1 MRIAELSFIYP
12 ELLVA
17 SAASII
23 LLIGVYFKRG
33 AYVLSLVTLLAAVI
47 LTLAKLPTVSH
58 TVFADGFVIDRFA
71 NLMKIS
77 LFLLLALI
85 FIYAKNYMT
94 VRKFMQTEFFVLSLF
109 SMLGMMVLISSR
121 NFLSMYLGL
130 ELLVLPLYALIV
142 MVRDQSR
149 YAEAA
154 IKYFVIGSMGAG
166 ILLYGISFVYGA
178 TGSFEFAA
186 VMLAKTAPLT
196 LQLGLLFVISG
207 IALEFAA
214 VPFHMWLPDVYEG
227 SPTAVTMLIG
237 TLPKIAI
244 FVITYRLLTE
254 AFGNLDGQWMHLLL
268 ALSLLS
274 IAIGNVLAIAQD
286 NIKRMLAYSTIGH
299 IGFIL
304 LGLFT
309 APAAGFI
316 ATIYYVL
323 VYVFMVLAAFG
334 VIIALSKQAFE
345 AEFISDYRGLAK
357 RKPWLAFMMLLIML
371 SLAGVPPLLGFYA
384 KFLILQNVV
393 IAGYPLVAIFAL
405 VFTVIGSFYY
415 LRIIRAMYFEDLDDT
430 LQISANGSIT
440 KLASILLSAH
450 SLLLLVLGIV
460 PGVILSL
467 CVNMLGS

>member
-1 MRIAELSFIYP
+1 MRIAELSLVYP
-12 ELLVA
+12 EILVA

-23 LLIGVYFKRG
+23 LLVGVYFKRG
-33 AYVLSLVTLLAAVI
+33 AYVLSLVTLLAAII
-47 LTLAKLPTVSH
+47 LTVAKLPTMSH
-58 TVFADGFVIDRFA
+58 TIFAGGFVVDRFA
-71 NLMKIS
+71 NVMKLS
-77 LFLLLALI
+77 LFALLGLI
-85 FIYAKNYMT
+85 FIYSKNYMT
-94 VRKFMQTEFFVLSLF
+94 MRKFMNTEFFVLSLF
-109 SMLGMMVLISSR
+109 SMLGMMILISSR

-142 MVRDQSR
+142 MVKDESK

-178 TGSFEFAA
+178 TGSFEFAG
-186 VMLAKTAPLT
+186 VMTAKTAPLT
-196 LQLGLLFVISG
+196 LQLGLLFVVAG

-237 TLPKIAI
+237 TLPKIAV

-254 AFGNLDGQWMHLLL
+254 AFGNLDMQWMHLLL
-268 ALSLLS
+268 ALGMLS

-309 APAAGFI
+309 APSAGYI
-316 ATIYYVL
+316 ATVYYVL
-323 VYVFMVLAAFG
+323 VYVFMVLASFG
-334 VIIALSKQAFE
+334 IIIAVSKQGFE
-345 AEFISDYRGLAK
+345 AEYISDYSGLAK
-357 RKPWLAFMMLLIML
+357 RKPWLAFMMLLVML
-371 SLAGVPPLLGFYA
+371 SMAGVPPLLGFYA

-393 IAGYPLVAIFAL
+393 TAGYPLLAIAAL

-415 LRIIRAMYFEDLDDT
+415 LRVIKAMYFEESRSELST
-430 LQISANGSIT
+430 TANGSLT
-440 KLASILLSAH
+440 TLAGLILSVH
-450 SLLLLVLGIV
+450 SLLLLVLGLV

-467 CVNMLGS
+467 CLNMLGG